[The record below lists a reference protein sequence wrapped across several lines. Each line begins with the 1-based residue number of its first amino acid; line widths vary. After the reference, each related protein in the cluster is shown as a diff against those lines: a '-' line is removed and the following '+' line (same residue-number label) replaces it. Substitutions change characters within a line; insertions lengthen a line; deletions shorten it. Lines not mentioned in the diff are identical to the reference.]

1 MNSLGILPQSRSE
14 QLVIQKT
21 ADETLVY
28 DLDRHKAHC
37 LNQAASAVWSRC
49 DGNTTIGQMA
59 QILHRDLDIPADET
73 VVLLALSQLE
83 KAKLL
88 DGPVQKSFK
97 GSIPARR
104 EVIKRLGLIGGAAL
118 LLPVITSIV
127 APTAVSAAT
136 CIKAG
141 LACTAGAE
149 CCSGV
154 CAETSPG
161 SGVFKCL

>member
-1 MNSLGILPQSRSE
+1 MNSLGTLPQCRTE

-37 LNQAASAVWSRC
+37 LNRAATAVWSRC
-49 DGNTTIGQMA
+49 DGTTTVAEMA
-59 QILHRDLDIPADET
+59 EILERDLNIPADEQ
-73 VVLLALSQLE
+73 VVLLAISQLG

-88 DGPVQKSFK
+88 DGPALKLFT
-97 GSIPARR
+97 GAIPARR
-104 EVIKRLGLIGGAAL
+104 EVIKRMGLIGAAAM

-136 CIKAG
+136 C
-141 LACTAGAE
+141 LAQGKNCTASAE

-154 CAETSPG
+154 CDLM
-161 SGVFKCL
+161 KCL

>member
-1 MNSLGILPQSRSE
+1 MNSFETLPQSRSE

-21 ADETLVY
+21 AEETLVY
-28 DLDRHKAHC
+28 DLERHKAHC
-37 LNQAASAVWSRC
+37 LNRAASEVWSRC
-49 DGNTTIGQMA
+49 DGKTTVSEMA
-59 QILHRDLDIPADET
+59 EILRQDLNIPADED
-73 VVLLALSQLE
+73 VVWLALAQLG

-88 DGPVQKSFK
+88 DGPVQKPFV

-104 EVIKRLGLIGGAAL
+104 EVIKRMGLIGAAAM

-136 CIKAG
+136 CLAKG
-141 LACTAGAE
+141 VACTTGAQ

-154 CAETSPG
+154 CGPG
-161 SGVFKCL
+161 NICL

>member
-1 MNSLGILPQSRSE
+1 MSNMVMMPQSRSE
-14 QLVIQKT
+14 QLVVQRMD
-21 ADETLVY
+21 DETLVY

-37 LNQAASAVWSRC
+37 LNRAASAVWSRC
-49 DGNTTIGQMA
+49 DGTTTIAEMA
-59 QILHRDLDIPADET
+59 EILNRDLSIPADEG

-88 DGPVQKSFK
+88 DGPVQKPFQ
-97 GSIPARR
+97 GTIPARR
-104 EVIKRLGLIGGAAL
+104 EVIKRMGLIGGAAM

-136 CIKAG
+136 CLPAG
-141 LACTAGAE
+141 SSCTTSAE

-154 CAETSPG
+154 CLSKTK
-161 SGVFKCL
+161 KCL